1 VKGKVTAEI
10 FICLTFEVDRYFV
23 SLLPFYFFLFTGFT
37 MTDADRITFD
47 EVWQVHQA
55 ADWPG
60 DLGSDEGQLMTLDT
74 VIGGC
79 LTYFFEEQE
88 LDVQRVEILRDCLA
102 ELDGVAQDLFATDY
116 FRRLQFLGRTLL
128 QDYS

>member
-1 VKGKVTAEI
+1 MTA
-10 FICLTFEVDRYFV
+10 
-23 SLLPFYFFLFTGFT
+23 S
-37 MTDADRITFD
+37 DRINFE
-47 EVWQVHQA
+47 EVWRRHQA

-60 DLGSDEGQLMTLDT
+60 NLGIGEGQLMTLDT

-102 ELDGVAQDLFATDY
+102 ELDEVARDLSETATDY
-116 FRRLQFLGRTLL
+116 FHRLQFLGTTLL

>member
-1 VKGKVTAEI
+1 MTA
-10 FICLTFEVDRYFV
+10 
-23 SLLPFYFFLFTGFT
+23 S
-37 MTDADRITFD
+37 DRINFE
-47 EVWQVHQA
+47 EVWQLHQA

-60 DLGSDEGQLMTLDT
+60 NLGIDEGQLMTLDT

-88 LDVQRVEILRDCLA
+88 LDAQRVEILRDCLA
-102 ELDGVAQDLFATDY
+102 ELDEVAQDLSETATDY
-116 FRRLQFLGRTLL
+116 FHRLQFLGTTLL